1 MAHLP
6 PTTCNW
12 GSVLSYFSAEALQ
25 RVDTAAQARRQTV
38 SEWMCA
44 AIDTA
49 MGTGG
54 GTAMAAM
61 LGGSALVLIGLALI
75 LLVLSWLDER
85 NAKRFKAIEE
95 RLDRLE
101 GKR

>member
-1 MAHLP
+1 M
-6 PTTCNW
+6 
-12 GSVLSYFSAEALQ
+12 Q
-25 RVDTAAQARRQTV
+25 RVDAAAQARRQTG

-101 GKR
+101 GKK

>member
-1 MAHLP
+1 
-6 PTTCNW
+6 
-12 GSVLSYFSAEALQ
+12 
-25 RVDTAAQARRQTV
+25 
-38 SEWMCA
+38 MCA